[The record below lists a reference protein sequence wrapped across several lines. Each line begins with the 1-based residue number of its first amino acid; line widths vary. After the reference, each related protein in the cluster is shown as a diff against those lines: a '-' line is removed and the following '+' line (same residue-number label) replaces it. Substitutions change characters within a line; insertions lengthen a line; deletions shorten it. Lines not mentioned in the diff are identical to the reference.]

1 MSNNTALINNE
12 NTLTLNN
19 NINNPFELWNDETKN
34 KLISFLTNN
43 SIEELRHWFSNKTLN
58 QYYQIKKLSLENI
71 DLKKLLPAWLLA
83 RGRSRT
89 FFEQKRSI

>member
-12 NTLTLNN
+12 NKLILTND
-19 NINNPFELWNDETKN
+19 INHPFELWSDETKN
-34 KLISFLTNN
+34 KVISFLTNN

-71 DLKKLLPAWLLA
+71 DLKKL
-83 RGRSRT
+83 
-89 FFEQKRSI
+89 